1 MAQVFDT
8 PITSNDQ
15 SLDRV
20 LAAGL
25 PVALVFLDGGTALDE
40 TLKRLARVHAGQAL
54 IVKVP
59 AGDNPASLRRYNV
72 RQAPAVVTVRRGETL
87 SQAEGITP
95 AELDHHVAYLL
106 QKGPKPAPRAS
117 ARPEPAPR
125 PAAANGRAHRAEP
138 RTAPYAAPPGEPS
151 GAPAREPMIVT
162 EASFEQAVLRS
173 PEPVLIDFWAPWCG
187 PCRMVA
193 PTVDKLAREL
203 PGRLRVAKVNVDEN
217 PGLMMRYGIQGIPT
231 MMIFK
236 DGQLVTRWA
245 GALPEGAIRQ
255 RLKQA
260 VGVS

>member
-1 MAQVFDT
+1 MAPVFDT

-25 PVALVFLDGGTALDE
+25 PVALVFVDGGPALDE
-40 TLKRLARVHAGQAL
+40 TLKRLAQAHAGQAL

-59 AGDNPASLRRYNV
+59 AGDNPASLRRYSV
-72 RQAPAVVTVRRGETL
+72 RAAPAVVTVRRGETL

-95 AELDHHVAYLL
+95 AELEQHVAYLL
-106 QKGPKPAPRAS
+106 GKGPKPADR
-117 ARPEPAPR
+117 PR
-125 PAAANGRAHRAEP
+125 PGPRPSTANGGAA
-138 RTAPYAAPPGEPS
+138 RTAAP
-151 GAPAREPMIVT
+151 GAPAGATSGQPLIVT
-162 EASFEQAVLRS
+162 EASFEQDVLRS

-236 DGQLVTRWA
+236 GGQVVDRWA
-245 GALPEGAIRQ
+245 GALPEGGIRQ

-260 VGVS
+260 VGLG